1 MSFEK
6 DLVAETN
13 QNGESLAEQPA
24 HATYIDK
31 DQVVNLSQEHHDY
44 LVRRH
49 GTADLDPVPGFG
61 DADPYNWP
69 QWKVSQQSIRHL
81 TI

>member
-1 MSFEK
+1 MSSLEK
-6 DLVAETN
+6 EVGTETN
-13 QNGESLAEQPA
+13 NHSEALEAQPT

-31 DQVVNLSQEHHDY
+31 DGVVNLSQEHHDY

-49 GTADLDPVPGFG
+49 GTADLDPMPAFD

-69 QWKVSQQSIRHL
+69 QWKVCQ
-81 TI
+81 